1 MRSPMPLSHVPEAL
15 HPHPILN
22 PELFYQVPVPD
33 RRHAS
38 FMVPRHIPISLAW
51 SLLSS
56 DSKDPA
62 SNSPPSPYVKIL
74 AGPHI
79 EMYGMDLVVLSFRWS
94 VQGLWISGK
103 GGPDVKEH
111 SGNRIQ
117 GFNLAAQDEPVIFDA
132 RRLLHASQDWPEGTN
147 RVVLIAWTVVHARS
161 LPLSVA
167 QQLYE
172 AGFQVPTPTD
182 LSTEVPNDWMPAPIP
197 PVAKR
202 LKQTSLSFRHPE
214 RNNHAVHRLVC
225 RFGREG
231 SLSSRTSFLYWVLSV
246 LFSHVTTT
254 APLPEASLSLCQPWS
269 RCAIVQVI
277 KT

>member
-1 MRSPMPLSHVPEAL
+1 MPLSHVPEAL

-111 SGNRIQ
+111 NGNRIQ

-132 RRLLHASQDWPEGTN
+132 RRLLHASQDWPDGTA
-147 RVVLIAWTVVHARS
+147 RVVLIAWTDSDPCTFVTT
-161 LPLSVA
+161 
-167 QQLYE
+167 
-172 AGFQVPTPTD
+172 GTPTD
-182 LSTEVPNDWMPAPIP
+182 LSAEVPNDWMPTPNP
-197 PVAKR
+197 PEAKR
-202 LKQTSLSFRHPE
+202 LKQTSLTFRHPE
-214 RNNHAVHRLVC
+214 
-225 RFGREG
+225 GQ
-231 SLSSRTSFLYWVLSV
+231 SSGVVLENGTIT
-246 LFSHVTTT
+246 LH
-254 APLPEASLSLCQPWS
+254 
-269 RCAIVQVI
+269 ID
-277 KT
+277 